1 MMAGAQAELS
11 AFGEQWGH
19 RLEVK
24 SSRSEARALPTMWK
38 FRLHVVGNEESLEE
52 TCVLQQKT
60 VGKGEA
66 DEQAQASR

>member
-1 MMAGAQAELS
+1 
-11 AFGEQWGH
+11 
-19 RLEVK
+19 
-24 SSRSEARALPTMWK
+24 MWK